1 MFWRNLLAGHFGAL
15 TLVSVAVLHPGC
27 VLADDRM
34 QLGAH
39 LGLAAEFQTQV
50 GDRVFFSE
58 ASADLGTRGRVAL
71 EAQAAWLLRNP
82 ALSVTIEGHADDAG
96 SPSQNQEVSERR
108 AEVVRRRLIQM
119 GVASDRIRV
128 VAFGRERLIADC
140 TAAACAAQNRR
151 AVTVIGPPL
160 DTAAAGG
167 TRGPSALDDPWVRRS
182 PRRLN

>member
-58 ASADLGTRGRVAL
+58 ASADLGIPTYLA
-71 EAQAAWLLRNP
+71 ANQAAEHRITSVREAGLR
-82 ALSVTIEGHADDAG
+82 
-96 SPSQNQEVSERR
+96 
-108 AEVVRRRLIQM
+108 
-119 GVASDRIRV
+119 
-128 VAFGRERLIADC
+128 F
-140 TAAACAAQNRR
+140 
-151 AVTVIGPPL
+151 
-160 DTAAAGG
+160 
-167 TRGPSALDDPWVRRS
+167 
-182 PRRLN
+182 